1 MTGGVIDKFIGDAVM
16 AHWGAV
22 ESSGSAEADAFC
34 AVRTALM
41 MRASLYCFNKS
52 RGGVKNPVIK
62 IGCGLS
68 SGTVVAGQIGS
79 DERVIF
85 TVIGDVVSFAARTE
99 TFNKPFGTEILI
111 TEHTWKLVKEHII
124 AQEMGTVTDR
134 GREVKIFTV
143 INIKDGPEADLLLK
157 DLKKIPKT
165 DSSICRMC
173 VGPGGP
179 HSLDELRK
187 LLGIPTP
194 DLSNLNLG
202 KAEKKYSV
210 AS

>member
-34 AVRTALM
+34 GVRTALM

-52 RGGVKNPVIK
+52 RGGAKKPVIK
-62 IGCGLS
+62 IGCGLN

-79 DERVIF
+79 DERVVF
-85 TVIGDVVSFAARTE
+85 TVIGDVVSFADRTE
-99 TFNKPFGTEILI
+99 TFNKSFGTEILI
-111 TEHTWKLVKEHII
+111 TEHTWNLVKEHII
-124 AQEMGTVTDR
+124 AQEMGTVMDR
-134 GREVKIFTV
+134 GRKVKIFAV
-143 INIKDGPEADLLLK
+143 INIKDGPEADLLLE

-165 DSSICRMC
+165 DSTMC
-173 VGPGGP
+173 SMCIGPGGP
-179 HSLDELRK
+179 HNLNELRK

-202 KAEKKYSV
+202 EEEKKYNV